1 MAKKLDNRKRT
12 ANISIN
18 RKPILLS
25 KPLTTLSEALI
36 SSSELERIFNVR
48 SLKNIVS
55 KFIELNRENL
65 MFLGIEAEESYS
77 AGKNGVILR
86 TNRFAGA
93 VPIKS
98 PETSLYA
105 VDLEVKGSYSLDL
118 DDDALYSILKEID
131 AELLPEFHEKL
142 QLVGESVKPPIY
154 LECEHFLSVYEEALR
169 TNWTQ
174 FRKEV
179 RVETVPRG
187 LTNWRSHALRS
198 YDPNNI
204 NTYENHINS
213 HTQDHLQWRQ
223 LNFVLHKAI
232 NILQSYKTP
241 SKARKRNAPL
251 IEKLLH
257 NPITQKVESVSHFQI
272 KAIDPPII
280 KKLKNIA
287 NMILTDS
294 SNLRRSWRIDIAKLF
309 EMYVQYVFKKTATGW
324 SIKNSPHFPIDG
336 KHLTWTLS
344 YLEPDIILQKGQNQ
358 IVVDAKYKSHMLNR
372 GVKNGGKLKESFRK
386 DIHQVLAY
394 STFNPMPQKV
404 VFLIYPIYNNQD
416 ESADKYCRHY
426 IQNITTPFSNTSVA
440 IHLLGIP
447 FGKGVTK
454 PVINEL
460 RTILNSIEKEDQR

>member
-65 MFLGIEAEESYS
+65 RFLGIEAEESYG

-154 LECEHFLSVYEEALR
+154 LECEHFLSVYEERNLI
-169 TNWTQ
+169 
-174 FRKEV
+174 
-179 RVETVPRG
+179 
-187 LTNWRSHALRS
+187 
-198 YDPNNI
+198 D
-204 NTYENHINS
+204 
-213 HTQDHLQWRQ
+213 
-223 LNFVLHKAI
+223 AI
-232 NILQSYKTP
+232 EDDL
-241 SKARKRNAPL
+241 
-251 IEKLLH
+251 
-257 NPITQKVESVSHFQI
+257 VCV
-272 KAIDPPII
+272 
-280 KKLKNIA
+280 
-287 NMILTDS
+287 
-294 SNLRRSWRIDIAKLF
+294 NLYGF
-309 EMYVQYVFKKTATGW
+309 HMY
-324 SIKNSPHFPIDG
+324 
-336 KHLTWTLS
+336 
-344 YLEPDIILQKGQNQ
+344 
-358 IVVDAKYKSHMLNR
+358 
-372 GVKNGGKLKESFRK
+372 
-386 DIHQVLAY
+386 
-394 STFNPMPQKV
+394 
-404 VFLIYPIYNNQD
+404 
-416 ESADKYCRHY
+416 
-426 IQNITTPFSNTSVA
+426 
-440 IHLLGIP
+440 
-447 FGKGVTK
+447 
-454 PVINEL
+454 
-460 RTILNSIEKEDQR
+460 